1 MEGKVTSS
9 QVAERAGVSRSAVSR
24 VFTPGASAS
33 AETVARVRQAA
44 EELGYRPNA
53 LARSLL
59 TGSSKMIGLVVSYLD
74 NHFYPPLIEKLSR
87 ALQEEG
93 YHILMFLA
101 GNDGPEADAVV
112 EDILDY
118 QVDGL
123 VLASVGLSSNLAK
136 RCGVMGVPV
145 VLLNR
150 HLGVADE
157 VAVISDSRAGGR
169 LAADH
174 LVATGAQRIAHIA
187 GSEEASTQR
196 EREAGFIEGLT
207 AAGQSLFVREVGNFD
222 AEQAREAARAMFT
235 DPTERPDAV
244 FVANDFMALV
254 VLDTLRYELGLS
266 VPEDVR
272 VVGFDNVPA
281 AAFPAYQLTTIA
293 QDPDAMAA
301 RTMACLMG
309 REVPE
314 GPLPVRLIERGST

>member
-33 AETVARVRQAA
+33 AETVAKVRQAA

-74 NHFYPPLIEKLSR
+74 NHFYPPLIETLSR

-123 VLASVGLSSNLAK
+123 VLASVGLSSDLAK
-136 RCGVMGVPV
+136 RCGVMSVPV

-207 AAGQSLFVREVGNFD
+207 AAGQSLVAREVGNFD
-222 AEQAREAARAMFT
+222 AEQAREATRAMFA
-235 DPTERPDAV
+235 DPAERPDAV
-244 FVANDFMALV
+244 FVANDFMALM

-314 GPLPVRLIERGST
+314 GPLPVRLIKRGST

>member
-33 AETVARVRQAA
+33 AETVAKVRQAA

-123 VLASVGLSSNLAK
+123 VLASVGLSSDLAK
-136 RCGVMGVPV
+136 RCAVMDVPV

-150 HLGVADE
+150 HMGASDE

-169 LAADH
+169 LAAEH
-174 LVATGAQRIAHIA
+174 LIARGARRIAHIA
-187 GSEEASTQR
+187 GWEEASTQR
-196 EREAGFIEGLT
+196 EREAGFIDGLR
-207 AAGQSLFVREVGNFD
+207 AAGLSLFAREVGNFV
-222 AEQAREAARAMFT
+222 AEQAKAAARTMFA
-235 DPTERPDAV
+235 DPENSPDAV

-266 VPEDVR
+266 VPDDVR

-309 REVPE
+309 REAPE
-314 GPLPVRLIERGST
+314 SPLPVRLIERGST